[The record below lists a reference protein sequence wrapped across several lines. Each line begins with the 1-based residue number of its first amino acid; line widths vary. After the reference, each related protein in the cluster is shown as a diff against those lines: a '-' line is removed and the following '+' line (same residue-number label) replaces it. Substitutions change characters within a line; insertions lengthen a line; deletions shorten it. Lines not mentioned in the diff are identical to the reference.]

1 MQVAAARRPQ
11 VLVAM
16 HALVVVPCG
25 MLATSEGLP
34 VSFVPR
40 VPFRGVHVEVLAA
53 MSRARAAQLS

>member
-1 MQVAAARRPQ
+1 M
-11 VLVAM
+11 AM